1 MSRFAFYLLV
11 GLLMLIGVGL
21 TAYRHISFDVPW
33 VPGAQQKVWDI
44 EAQVAF
50 TATGGPV
57 KASLALPE
65 NQKGYSVLTEN
76 TASSGFGLSYL
87 DDLPG
92 RRAEWSI
99 REAAGSQ
106 LLYYTVTM
114 LESDNATP
122 AAIKRLPAP
131 QEVSWERPYDT
142 AAAQVIDQARERSA
156 DSFTFARELI
166 KQFDNQRQGENARLL
181 LTQFERPELMLR
193 LLNESGVSARLVSG
207 LSLEDGRRRQT
218 VSSWLQVFAE
228 TPQGN
233 EAVDVEAADAED
245 INTDWVL
252 INPETGKQGEPDNLL
267 LWEGRGAP
275 MLEVEGGVNS
285 RVSFSMIRHNEP
297 AAVAVRNKLAN
308 DELLNFSIHSLPLEE
323 QALFKTILLIPIG
336 ALVVVLLRV
345 LVGLKTSGT
354 FMPVLIALAFIQTSL
369 VTGLI
374 GFLLIVATGLV
385 IRSYLSRLNLLL
397 VARVSVVIITVIAI
411 ISIFSVLAYR
421 FGLNAGL
428 TITFFPMI
436 ILSWTVERMSILW
449 EEEGPKEVLKQG
461 GGSLLTAVLA
471 YLAMNNPWVRH
482 LTFNF
487 LGLQLVLMAFI
498 LLLGNYTGYRLLEL
512 RRFKP
517 LTED

>member
-33 VPGAQQKVWDI
+33 APGAQQKVWDI

-193 LLNESGVSARLVSG
+193 LLNEAGVSARLVSG

-233 EAVDVEAADAED
+233 EAVEIDGAAAGD